1 MEMDALARFRL
12 DGKVAAVTGA
22 ARGIGFAVA
31 KLLGGAGADLAL
43 IDLNAELG
51 PSAAEKV
58 AGEGRRAAFY
68 PADLRD
74 PAASTALVDQ
84 IAQEFGR
91 IDILVNCVGINPNTD
106 VLEIAPDEWRSVQ
119 DVNVNAMFFTN
130 QAFARHMARHGG
142 GSIVAIGS
150 NSGFTVD
157 KPQPQAHYNA
167 SKAAVHQ
174 MVKSMAVELAPL
186 RIRVNAV
193 APGYTLTEMTRLGLS
208 KREWVE
214 VWEEMTPMKRFAE
227 PDEIAHAVLFLASDA
242 ASYCTGTIL
251 LVDGGYTCW

>member
-1 MEMDALARFRL
+1 MDALARFRL
-12 DGKVAAVTGA
+12 DGKVAVVTGA

-31 KLLGGAGADLAL
+31 ELLAKAGADVAL

-51 PSAAEKV
+51 PAAAEKV
-58 AGEGRRAAFY
+58 GGAGRRTVFY
-68 PADLRD
+68 PADLRES
-74 PAASTALVDQ
+74 ATSAGLVDKV
-84 IAQEFGR
+84 AGDFGR

-106 VLEIAPDEWRSVQ
+106 VLEISPEEWRQVQ

-130 QAFARHMARHGG
+130 QAFARHMAKHGG

-157 KPQPQAHYNA
+157 KPQPQAHYNT

-174 MVKSMAVELAPL
+174 MVKSLAVELAPFK
-186 RIRVNAV
+186 IRVNAV
-193 APGYTLTEMTRLGLS
+193 APGYTLTEMTKLGLS